1 MNLAYMVKGE
11 NAVFNLLQMAFWR
24 PAQNKF
30 YIPPTPITRAI
41 STDEYVHR
49 TNVFYHAS
57 SERLLMVGH
66 PYFEIPSEND
76 DAPAPKVPKVS
87 PNQYRVFR
95 IKLPN
100 PNEFV
105 FPDKNAYNPDTER
118 LVWACRG
125 LEVGRGGPLGVAVTG
140 SPFFNKLHDVENPLN
155 GAYEPEDTK
164 NERRNMAFD
173 CKQTQLF
180 IVGSNPPLGEYWT
193 AAKPCGELKAGDCP
207 PLELLDKVIE
217 DGQMCDI
224 GFGNIDAKRL
234 QPNKSE
240 LPLDSIDEII
250 CYPDY
255 HKMTRDLFGNYLW
268 FFARREQMYARHFMD
283 RAGEMKETIPESL
296 YLAPANEDQNTGP
309 GQLNS
314 LAPYS
319 YTATP
324 SGSLVSTDTQ
334 FFNRPYWL
342 NKAQGLNNGIC
353 WNNQLFVTVMDN
365 TRGTNFTINVNS
377 AEGSLTEY
385 DATKINE
392 YLRHVEEFELSFIFQ
407 LCRVSLSAEI
417 LSYVHTMDSTII
429 DNWDLNIASPPNDSL
444 HEIYR
449 WIESQATKCP
459 DAVKPPEDKDPWKDY
474 KFWNVDLTE
483 RFSEQLD
490 QYNLGR
496 RFLFQAGLTTNQGAR
511 QVVARPV
518 RTVRTVRTARAVKRK
533 RSKIS
538 KK

>member
-1 MNLAYMVKGE
+1 
-11 NAVFNLLQMAFWR
+11 MAFWK
-24 PAQNKF
+24 PSQNKF

-66 PYFEIPSEND
+66 PYFEIPSDEA

-155 GAYEPEDTK
+155 GPYVSDKNE

-173 CKQTQLF
+173 VKQTQLF
-180 IVGSNPPLGEYWT
+180 IVGANPPLGEYWT
-193 AAKPCGELKAGDCP
+193 AAKACGELNPGDCP
-207 PLELLDKVIE
+207 PIELVDKVIE

-224 GFGNIDAKRL
+224 GFGNIDAKAL

-240 LPLDSIDEII
+240 LPLDSIDEVIV
-250 CYPDY
+250 YPDY

-268 FFARREQMYARHFMD
+268 FFARREQMYARHFLD
-283 RAGEMKETIPESL
+283 RAGTVTEEIPDKL
-296 YLAPANEDQNTGP
+296 YLPGTDANGLGP
-309 GQLNS
+309 QAKTE
-314 LAPYS
+314 LATYI
-319 YTATP
+319 YGATP

-342 NKAQGLNNGIC
+342 NKAQGLNNGVC

-365 TRGTNFTINVNS
+365 TRGTNFTINS
-377 AEGSLTEY
+377 STQAGALTSY
-385 DATKINE
+385 DATKLNE

-417 LSYVHTMDSTII
+417 LSYIHTMDSTII

-459 DAVKPPEDKDPWKDY
+459 DQVKPPEDKDPWKDY
-474 KFWNVDLTE
+474 RFWNVDLSE

-518 RTVRTVRTARAVKRK
+518 RTVRTVRAVKRK
-533 RSKIS
+533 RAKIS